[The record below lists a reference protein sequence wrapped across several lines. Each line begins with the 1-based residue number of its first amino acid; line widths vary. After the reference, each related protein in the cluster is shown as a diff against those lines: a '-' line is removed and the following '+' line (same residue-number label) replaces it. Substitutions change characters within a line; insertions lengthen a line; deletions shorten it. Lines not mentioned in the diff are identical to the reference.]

1 MRIKRVLIAGENE
14 FCIDPM
20 PTRYRVPTHSVDAM
34 AQVCK
39 SHLWSYFCDQT
50 IPAFSGECVTKDSK
64 ISRPI
69 IGLDDAFGARA
80 KALRSLQQELAA
92 LFERSAYEEVIPPL
106 LERPEALNSGAGRF
120 LADQTLVFSDPAD
133 AGLLA
138 IRPDM
143 TPQIARIAASR
154 LLDAD
159 ELRLHY
165 SGPVMLARP
174 DARGGSRQ
182 PWQTGVECLGVP
194 GSAGDIEVMHL
205 AAQSMLAAGFS
216 QPVLQVG
223 HIGLL
228 KALVAGSTTPL
239 DKWTERLARRSP
251 DDLAELMSGET
262 LPEQVCEA
270 LLELASGLGDM
281 DWIERHV
288 GNINSDYDCAA
299 RELIELINEVNE
311 RLKGEVN
318 VHADAATM
326 PRFLYHSGILF
337 AGFAGN
343 VSQALLYGGRY
354 DAMMAA
360 HGRDMAATGFS
371 CDLWTWLDSK

>member
-1 MRIKRVLIAGENE
+1 
-14 FCIDPM
+14 
-20 PTRYRVPTHSVDAM
+20 
-34 AQVCK
+34 
-39 SHLWSYFCDQT
+39 
-50 IPAFSGECVTKDSK
+50 VTERSK

-80 KALRSLQQELAA
+80 KALRSLQQKLAA
-92 LFERSAYEEVIPPL
+92 LFENSLYEEVIPPL
-106 LERPEALNSGAGRF
+106 MERPEALNSGAGRF

-133 AGLLA
+133 AGILA

-154 LLDAD
+154 LLDSD

-223 HIGLL
+223 HIGIL
-228 KALVAGSTTPL
+228 KALVIGSKAPL
-239 DKWTERLARRSP
+239 DRWTEMLARRSP
-251 DDLAELMSGET
+251 DDLAELMSDET
-262 LPEQVCEA
+262 LADHVCEA
-270 LLELASGLGDM
+270 LIELASGLGDM
-281 DWIERHV
+281 DWIEQHI
-288 GNINSDYDCAA
+288 GKINADYDSAS
-299 RELIELINEVNE
+299 RELMGLVNEVNG
-311 RLKGEVN
+311 RLEGEVV
-318 VHADAATM
+318 VHADAAVM

-337 AGFAGN
+337 AGFASN
-343 VSQALLYGGRY
+343 VPQALLHGGRY

-360 HGRDMAATGFS
+360 HGRDMPATGFS
-371 CDLWTWLDSK
+371 CDLWAWLDAK

>member
-1 MRIKRVLIAGENE
+1 MNNQGI
-14 FCIDPM
+14 
-20 PTRYRVPTHSVDAM
+20 
-34 AQVCK
+34 
-39 SHLWSYFCDQT
+39 
-50 IPAFSGECVTKDSK
+50 

-69 IGLDDAFGARA
+69 IGLEDAFGARA
-80 KALRSLQQELAA
+80 KALRNLQRKLAA
-92 LFERSAYEEVIPPL
+92 LFEDSDYEEVIPPL
-106 LERPEALNSGAGRF
+106 MERPEALNSGAGSF

-154 LLDAD
+154 LLDSD
-159 ELRLHY
+159 ELRLYY

-194 GSAGDIEVMHL
+194 GTAGDVEVMHL

-216 QPVLQVG
+216 RPVLQVG

-228 KALVAGSTTPL
+228 KALVAESKTPL
-239 DKWTERLARRSP
+239 EEWTEMLARRSP
-251 DDLAELMSGET
+251 DDLAELISREA
-262 LPEQVCEA
+262 LPEHVCKA
-270 LLELASGLGDM
+270 LLELASGLGDIE
-281 DWIERHV
+281 WIERHT
-288 GNINSDYDCAA
+288 GKINHDSDHATK
-299 RELIELINEVNE
+299 ELMDLVNEVD
-311 RLKGEVN
+311 RLNGEVS
-318 VHADAATM
+318 VHADAAVM

-337 AGFAGN
+337 AGFAEH
-343 VSQALLYGGRY
+343 VPQALLYGGRY

-360 HGRDMAATGFS
+360 HGRDMPATGFS
-371 CDLWTWLDSK
+371 CDLWVWLDAV

>member
-1 MRIKRVLIAGENE
+1 M
-14 FCIDPM
+14 
-20 PTRYRVPTHSVDAM
+20 
-34 AQVCK
+34 
-39 SHLWSYFCDQT
+39 
-50 IPAFSGECVTKDSK
+50 TKDSR

-69 IGLDDAFGARA
+69 IGLDDAFGVRA
-80 KALRSLQQELAA
+80 KALRCLQQKLAA
-92 LFERSAYEEVIPPL
+92 LFEDSDYEEVIPPL
-106 LERPEALNSGAGRF
+106 MERPEALNSGAGRF

-154 LLDAD
+154 LLDSD

-182 PWQTGVECLGVP
+182 PWQTGVECLGVA

-223 HIGLL
+223 HIGVL
-228 KALVAGSTTPL
+228 KALIAGSTTPL
-239 DKWTERLARRSP
+239 DRWTERLARRSP
-251 DDLAELMSGET
+251 DDLAELISAET
-262 LPEQVCEA
+262 LPEKVCEA
-270 LLELASGLGDM
+270 LLELASGQGDA
-281 DWIERHV
+281 DWIERYR
-288 GNINSDYDCAA
+288 GNINSAFDCAA
-299 RELIELINEVNE
+299 RELIDLVNEVGD
-311 RLKGEVN
+311 RLKGEVSI
-318 VHADAATM
+318 HADAAVM

-343 VSQALLYGGRY
+343 VPQALLHGGRY

-360 HGRDMAATGFS
+360 HGRDMPATGFS
-371 CDLWTWLDSK
+371 CDLWAWLDAG